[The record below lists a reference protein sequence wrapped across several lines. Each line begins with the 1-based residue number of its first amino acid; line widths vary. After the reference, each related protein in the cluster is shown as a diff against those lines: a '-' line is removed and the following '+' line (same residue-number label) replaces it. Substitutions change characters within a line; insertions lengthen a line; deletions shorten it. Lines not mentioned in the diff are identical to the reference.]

1 MNTIKFQLLLTSII
15 MCISILEV
23 KSQNLEQSTLNTLD
37 DESLLALY
45 DEHYGDSLV
54 LEKIARTYLDRARK
68 QKDTIK
74 MARGYD
80 RLARTFHPEKN
91 IAFADS
97 LIALTKDMQHIT
109 YPAQGYII
117 KGHEYTD
124 SDFTKSTENY
134 YKAYEFAEIQNNLS
148 QKLYLLN
155 VLIVRKSYWGDSQ
168 EALDM
173 QKQTHNL
180 IKQKNFREKMLKNS
194 RDGFESRIDDLIDEM
209 EFNSLAAYIVCY
221 LNTKKIDSAQLFLKK
236 ATRLKN
242 SYDGPYKDYF
252 SLYLNSIE
260 NEVYFYSNDFSS
272 TIESSTLI
280 INSPDSESQYE
291 VTYDAFLFKGISL
304 LKIGERRL
312 GVKNLLSADSI
323 YDIRKFDLL
332 PYRRMA
338 FEELLNY
345 YTNDSNKE
353 KQIEFYKKITAI
365 DSILKR
371 NYSFY
376 DKSLHDEILT
386 PKLIAEKDALIDV
399 LYKENQSPDPE
410 LYVALGAFSISLC
423 FALYFFRKRLV
434 YKRRL
439 EALMNSTEK
448 VPTKLK
454 KGDGYYKKEIGKE
467 IAEDILIKLEGF
479 EEKNQFLKTD
489 VSLISLAKKF
499 KTNPNYLS
507 RVINLKLEKNFSQ
520 YLHDLR
526 IAYAL
531 EHVLSNSY
539 YHKYTIKAIAEE
551 CGYNSAGSF
560 SRAFYRKTGIYPS
573 YYIENSRKKK
583 K

>member
-15 MCISILEV
+15 MCISILDV

-109 YPAQGYII
+109 YPGIGFII
-117 KGHEYTD
+117 KG
-124 SDFTKSTENY
+124 S
-134 YKAYEFAEIQNNLS
+134 EFAKIDLFQSTKYYYMAYDYAVANNNISHQLYVLNILITRKAFWGDAEEALKMQKEREVLIDKTNFRKLLLQTFRNDNKSELEDYIHRVKFNSEMGFAVSFINMRKLDSAKVYLEKGKKHYSSIKNLVNLS
-148 QKLYLLN
+148 NELILLEIEN
-155 VLIVRKSYWGDSQ
+155 EISFYSED
-168 EALDM
+168 
-173 QKQTHNL
+173 
-180 IKQKNFREKMLKNS
+180 
-194 RDGFESRIDDLIDEM
+194 
-209 EFNSLAAYIVCY
+209 Y
-221 LNTKKIDSAQLFLKK
+221 LNTIKISDKILDK
-236 ATRLKN
+236 
-242 SYDGPYKDYF
+242 
-252 SLYLNSIE
+252 SIQV
-260 NEVYFYSNDFSS
+260 NEHGS
-272 TIESSTLI
+272 I
-280 INSPDSESQYE
+280 
-291 VTYDAFLFKGISL
+291 YDAYLFKGIAL
-304 LKIGERRL
+304 IRTGDEKL
-312 GVKNLLSADSI
+312 GVKNLLAADSI
-323 YDIRKFDLL
+323 YANYKLDVL
-332 PYRRMA
+332 PYRRNV
-338 FEELLNY
+338 FVELLEY
-345 YTNDSNKE
+345 YRKNNNHKQ
-353 KQIEFYKKITAI
+353 QIEFYKKITYI

-376 DKSLHDEILT
+376 DKSLDDKIVK
-386 PKLIAEKDALIDV
+386 PKLFAEKDALIDV

-448 VPTKLK
+448 VPTRLK

-583 K
+583 